1 MLYIKV
7 TNGSSVTAE
16 AIAEP
21 SYVRRQTKNN
31 LIVICPEQYAQ
42 GILSKDS
49 STVYQLAGRD
59 SLGDDLPT
67 AEIIYQAEYE
77 ELVAGATDPDDDT
90 PVTPPDDPDTEI
102 LTRAQ
107 LTEKV
112 LALEDELAAAK
123 ILLGVSE

>member
-1 MLYIKV
+1 M
-7 TNGSSVTAE
+7 TAE

-31 LIVICPEQYAQ
+31 LIVICPELYAQ

-77 ELVAGATDPDDDT
+77 ELVAGVTDPDDDT

>member
-21 SYVRRQTKNN
+21 SYVRRQAKNN
-31 LIVICPEQYAQ
+31 LIVICLEQYAQ

-77 ELVAGATDPDDDT
+77 ELVAGITDPDDEA
-90 PVTPPDDPDTEI
+90 PVTPPDDPNTEI

-123 ILLGVSE
+123 ILLGVTE